1 MLARKYRSRVVGI
14 DSSIEGIYT
23 LSFQSLGRPYRFLPG
38 QFLHLSIDS
47 NYDGIGQW
55 PDSRCFSIQNSPE
68 DPIIKITYS
77 VKGNYTGLMEKS
89 LNLDSEVWLKMP
101 YGELFQQPHE
111 KNNTVFIAGG
121 TGVTPFLS
129 LFSHKS
135 FNDYANPK
143 IYIGFRSK
151 KYNIFE
157 SELNKL
163 ARNSTNIN
171 YFYQDCDGIIDI
183 EKIYKE
189 NGLGSN
195 YFISGPP
202 TMIISFKNYLM
213 EHGVGANNILT
224 DDWE

>member
-1 MLARKYRSRVVGI
+1 MLTRKYRSRIVGI
-14 DSSIEGIYT
+14 DSSIEGVYT
-23 LSFQSLGRPYRFLPG
+23 LNFKSLGRPYRFLPG

-55 PDSRCFSIQNSPE
+55 PESRCFSIQNSPE

-89 LNLDSEVWLKMP
+89 LNLGSEVWLKMP

-121 TGVTPFLS
+121 TGVTPYLS
-129 LFSHKS
+129 LFSHNS
-135 FNDYANPK
+135 FNDYVNPK

-151 KYNIFE
+151 NYNIFE
-157 SELNKL
+157 NELTELEKN
-163 ARNSTNIN
+163 NSNVN
-171 YFYQDCDGIIDI
+171 YFFQDIDGVIDI
-183 EKIYKE
+183 EQIYKD
-189 NGLGSN
+189 NGSDSN

-202 TMIISFKNYLM
+202 IMITSFRAYLLDKGISF
-213 EHGVGANNILT
+213 NNILT

>member
-1 MLARKYRSRVVGI
+1 MLTRKYRSRIVGI
-14 DSSIEGIYT
+14 DSSIEGVYT
-23 LSFQSLGRPYRFLPG
+23 LNFKSLGRPYRFLPG

-55 PDSRCFSIQNSPE
+55 PESRCFSIQNSPE

-89 LNLDSEVWLKMP
+89 LNLGSEVWLKMP

-121 TGVTPFLS
+121 TGVTPYLS
-129 LFSHKS
+129 LFSHNS
-135 FNDYANPK
+135 FNDYVNPK

-157 SELNKL
+157 NELTELEKN
-163 ARNSTNIN
+163 NSNVN
-171 YFYQDCDGIIDI
+171 YFFQDIDGVIDI
-183 EKIYKE
+183 EQIYKD
-189 NGLGSN
+189 NGSDSN

-202 TMIISFKNYLM
+202 IMITSFRAYLLDKGISF
-213 EHGVGANNILT
+213 NNILT